1 MERPT
6 VEVKLPISGIKAEV
20 FTYYLRGERK
30 QIEAIMLESAEWE
43 PSKRGSPK
51 LKSID
56 ATYRSKMEDK
66 AIMLAVKKLSG
77 KDGKEIK
84 VTIEVLD
91 NLPDDDFEILQKALP
106 ARKAKKK

>member
-1 MERPT
+1 MKRPT
-6 VEVKLPISGIKAEV
+6 TEVKLPVSGIKAEI

-30 QIEAIMLESAEWE
+30 QIEAVMLESAEWE
-43 PSKRGSPK
+43 PSKGGRPK

-66 AIMLAVKKLSG
+66 AVLLAVKMLSD

-84 VTIEVLD
+84 ATVEVLD
-91 NLPDDDFEILQKALP
+91 NLPDDDFEVLQKALP
-106 ARKAKKK
+106 SRKAKKK